1 MAPLVVTGRRLHP
14 RDGFPSALSALSTA
28 APGSL
33 FKATP
38 AMFWGPPAQTQVAPG
53 THEPRSA
60 PYVLHTGGLAVL
72 SFPSLYR
79 RDLWQVRASELSTIN
94 SG

>member
-14 RDGFPSALSALSTA
+14 RDGFPSVLSALSSA

-33 FKATP
+33 SKATP
-38 AMFWGPPAQTQVAPG
+38 RCSWVSPRAKQTQV
-53 THEPRSA
+53 R
-60 PYVLHTGGLAVL
+60 PYVLNTGGLAVPP
-72 SFPSLYR
+72 FPFLYR